1 MTALGDDA
9 TVPVNPNLLEADQGG
24 KGVKPYNNHLSHA
37 RVERRVAVRLRRGPA
52 CEVGLGGACEC
63 TTARGRHHHDGATVA
78 PRLCTKPL

>member
-37 RVERRVAVRLRRGPA
+37 RVERRVAVRLRRGPRA
-52 CEVGLGGACEC
+52 RSDSEVRASVRLREAA
-63 TTARGRHHHDGATVA
+63 TTTMA
-78 PRLCTKPL
+78 PR